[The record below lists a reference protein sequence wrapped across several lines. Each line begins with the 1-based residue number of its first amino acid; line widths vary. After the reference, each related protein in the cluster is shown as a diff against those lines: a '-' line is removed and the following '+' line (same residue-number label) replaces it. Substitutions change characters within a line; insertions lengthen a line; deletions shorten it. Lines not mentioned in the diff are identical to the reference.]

1 MCSVP
6 VLTRRATGPLTERA
20 MERSGV
26 IKSDV
31 GSDSRNRVL
40 GFGETPDRNIPS
52 QLILERLER

>member
-1 MCSVP
+1 
-6 VLTRRATGPLTERA
+6 